1 MVILTL
7 CKAQAIDESW
17 LSKKEENT
25 WNEDDPKNEND
36 LNDNF
41 ENNDNL
47 KW

>member
-1 MVILTL
+1 MGILTQ

-36 LNDNF
+36 LNDDF
-41 ENNDNL
+41 ENKDNL
-47 KW
+47 K